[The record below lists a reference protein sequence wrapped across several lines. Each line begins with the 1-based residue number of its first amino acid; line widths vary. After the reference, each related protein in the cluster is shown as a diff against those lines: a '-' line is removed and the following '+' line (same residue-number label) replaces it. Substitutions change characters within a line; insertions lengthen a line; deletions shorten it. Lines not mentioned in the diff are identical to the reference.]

1 MLKDYTKAL
10 FKMFFIIFLKAHG
23 VPLMKAYYQLAKVVV
38 VE

>member
-23 VPLMKAYYQLAKVVV
+23 VPLMNAYYQLAKVVV